1 MRSVLRWIA
10 IGLLAVAALGALGI
24 AWVLRDRP
32 DLVALRALEMP
43 AAKAGYPGVTV
54 TFLGVSTLLIRD
66 GETSLMTDGFFSRP
80 GLWPVLSCAPIA
92 PDPEKIAAG
101 LAIADVDRLA
111 AVLVVHSHF
120 DHAMDAPEVARRTGA
135 LVVGSAST
143 ANVAR
148 GVGLPEDRIRV
159 VESGRPM
166 TFGAFTVTFVTSRHF
181 PLPPPGA
188 ATLGREIEEPLV
200 PPAPA
205 LAYLEGGSYSI
216 FVAHPEGT
224 ALVQGSAGFVEGA
237 LEGYGADV
245 VLLGVGALGTVDRD
259 YFDAYWRNVV
269 GAVGARRVLPIHYD
283 DFTLPL
289 DRSLA
294 PMPRLLDGFDRT
306 LDFLVERAGSDSRVT
321 LRALPPFEPVAL
333 YARTRAGR

>member
-1 MRSVLRWIA
+1 V
-10 IGLLAVAALGALGI
+10 
-24 AWVLRDRP
+24 WVFRDRP
-32 DLVALRALEMP
+32 DLAALNALENP
-43 AAKAGYPGVTV
+43 AAKAGHPGVTV
-54 TFLGVSTLLIRD
+54 TFLGVSTLLISD

-80 GLWPVLSCAPIA
+80 GLWPVLAGLPIP
-92 PDPEKIAAG
+92 PDPERIAAG

-135 LVVGSAST
+135 VVVGSAST

-148 GVGLPEDRIRV
+148 GVGFPEDRIRV

-200 PPAPA
+200 PPVPA

-216 FVAHPEGT
+216 FVTHPEGT
-224 ALVQGSAGFVEGA
+224 ALIQGSAGFVEGA
-237 LEGYGADV
+237 LEPYAADV
-245 VLLGVGALGTVDRD
+245 VLLGVGGLGTKDRD
-259 YFDAYWRNVV
+259 YFDDYWRNVV
-269 GAVGARRVLPIHYD
+269 TPVGAQRVLPIHYD
-283 DFTLPL
+283 DFTLPFERGL
-289 DRSLA
+289 V

-306 LDFLVERAGSDSRVT
+306 LDFLIERAGAEPGIA
-321 LRALPPFEPVAL
+321 LQALPPFEPMAL
-333 YARTRAGR
+333 FPRSRAAR